1 MLQRSRPGRPDPTTA
16 TVTHAGTLILRS
28 GQKLPIQYEII
39 DGKPRWLGDI
49 DLKPAG
55 GGEMHLDG
63 FTLDAGGPST
73 GTFASGQ
80 LWKNNMVYYRFD
92 STIADP
98 TTILA
103 GMMDWMSKTQVSF
116 LYDNDKTASD
126 YILFRSD
133 TSGCHSGEGHRTGEN
148 DIYLQQGA
156 CFADQAVHEIGHTM
170 GLLHEQSRPDRD
182 NYITIQWS
190 NICQGAASGGG
201 CASFNQASNFQI
213 VNTGIDVGSFD
224 FSSIMLYPA
233 ITGDP
238 HFAVDTSKPIITKTD
253 GTTYPTPTGG
263 LSGADQLAV
272 QSLYGSNS
280 VTFADWFYI
289 SPGAAPMQVVQGG
302 QGQANVVMNGPWVH
316 NDSGAG
322 ASTAIVSCN
331 IPGVT
336 ASISPG
342 YAFSGGEGVA
352 SLSLSASLSATPG
365 NYTCVV
371 SATDGY
377 SHVKHYT
384 MVSVQVDACA
394 PSSFSSV
401 CSGLVT
407 PLCGSHGAGCG
418 VSYDCGSCAS
428 GDTCSSG
435 FCCASGESW
444 VAADNACEV
453 PGSGGK
459 TCSPPPRGCGRGR
472 YWDDQWCV
480 CVGIN

>member
-1 MLQRSRPGRPDPTTA
+1 MRRRGRSASAWCCRASASSRTTCTCWCKRGRCPWSSCTRTPEREKDPGPARGCNLQPGAAFGNTRAPRDPTNARPSALSARGTASALARARSRGPPSENTDMKRLPFRAIALLSIGSMALVHCSSDPGPVAPDPTTA

-238 HFAVDTSKPIITKTD
+238 HFAVDTSK
-253 GTTYPTPTGG
+253 
-263 LSGADQLAV
+263 
-272 QSLYGSNS
+272 
-280 VTFADWFYI
+280 
-289 SPGAAPMQVVQGG
+289 
-302 QGQANVVMNGPWVH
+302 
-316 NDSGAG
+316 
-322 ASTAIVSCN
+322 
-331 IPGVT
+331 
-336 ASISPG
+336 
-342 YAFSGGEGVA
+342 
-352 SLSLSASLSATPG
+352 
-365 NYTCVV
+365 
-371 SATDGY
+371 
-377 SHVKHYT
+377 
-384 MVSVQVDACA
+384 
-394 PSSFSSV
+394 
-401 CSGLVT
+401 
-407 PLCGSHGAGCG
+407 
-418 VSYDCGSCAS
+418 
-428 GDTCSSG
+428 
-435 FCCASGESW
+435 
-444 VAADNACEV
+444 
-453 PGSGGK
+453 
-459 TCSPPPRGCGRGR
+459 
-472 YWDDQWCV
+472 
-480 CVGIN
+480 